1 MYVLFPSISL
11 IWIMYLCR
19 CEWLPGACAKVLGTL
34 QPCQLLWP
42 PKAVVLPKRLQTS
55 QWTPLSPPCH
65 YFQWGILGGEPLATV
80 SILNIHSIYNHKFL
94 ALLTSGFATKS
105 PQSVNALPFFH
116 HQILS
121 WIFFFFFLISIEDYR
136 PPRMTGPGMLTQPL
150 PNSAKYFFFGF
161 FLLCHYVERLFFWL

>member
-1 MYVLFPSISL
+1 M
-11 IWIMYLCR
+11 
-19 CEWLPGACAKVLGTL
+19 LGTL

-121 WIFFFFFLISIEDYR
+121 WIFFFFFFLNFYR
-136 PPRMTGPGMLTQPL
+136 RLSTSENDRPRHVDTASSQL
-150 PNSAKYFFFGF
+150 SKV
-161 FLLCHYVERLFFWL
+161 FLFWLLPALPLC

>member
-1 MYVLFPSISL
+1 M
-11 IWIMYLCR
+11 
-19 CEWLPGACAKVLGTL
+19 LGTL

-121 WIFFFFFLISIEDYR
+121 WIFFFFFFLISIEDYR

-161 FLLCHYVERLFFWL
+161 FLLCHYVERLFF